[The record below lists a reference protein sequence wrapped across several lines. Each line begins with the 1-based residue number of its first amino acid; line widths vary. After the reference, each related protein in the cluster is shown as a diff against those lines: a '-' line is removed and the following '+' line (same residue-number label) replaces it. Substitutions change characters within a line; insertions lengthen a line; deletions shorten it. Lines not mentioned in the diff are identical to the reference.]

1 MIREMWYIKA
11 LRGDYRDQGWKPY
24 VGMDQE
30 EMGGIGKMRVVP
42 EHHHARRCGV
52 VGSLGAS
59 WWTVEERVLG
69 RRRGWKV
76 RR

>member
-30 EMGGIGKMRVVP
+30 EMGGNWKDELFLSITMRDVV
-42 EHHHARRCGV
+42 A
-52 VGSLGAS
+52 L
-59 WWTVEERVLG
+59 
-69 RRRGWKV
+69 
-76 RR
+76 